1 MDFLQ
6 CLMNPVLPVRIV
18 EEAVTLY
25 ESEGDKRTDILQQ
38 MLYRL
43 PKDNAMTFV
52 YLVSF
57 FRELLAC
64 KDKNKLTPEKIS
76 EIFCEC
82 LIGEERLGKRAKEE
96 PSPTFQ
102 RQRRLSPA
110 KTITE
115 QRRKSLVR
123 PSGPLLMR
131 QATLTSPTDDA
142 EEDGELAEV
151 DEKLTVE
158 QMKSK
163 MRYQGL
169 LLHFFD

>member
-6 CLMNPVLPVRIV
+6 SLMNPVLPVRIV
-18 EEAVTLY
+18 EEAVSLY

-38 MLYRL
+38 LLYRL
-43 PKDNAMTFV
+43 PKDNAMTFM

-57 FRELLAC
+57 FREMLAC

-82 LIGEERLGKRAKEE
+82 LIGEERLGKRAKEDA
-96 PSPTFQ
+96 SPGFQ
-102 RQRRLSPA
+102 RQRRHSPS

-115 QRRKSLVR
+115 QRPKSLAR
-123 PSGPLLMR
+123 PTLMR
-131 QATLTSPTDDA
+131 LATVTNEEA
-142 EEDGELAEV
+142 EEDGEEAEV